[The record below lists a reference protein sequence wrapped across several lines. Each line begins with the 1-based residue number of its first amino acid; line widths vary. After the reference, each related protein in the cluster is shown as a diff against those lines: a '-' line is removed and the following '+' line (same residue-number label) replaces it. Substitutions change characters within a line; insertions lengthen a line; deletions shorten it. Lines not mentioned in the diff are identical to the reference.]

1 MIDLMTAPY
10 AGLLLRL
17 CLGILFIAHAMLKVR
32 VFTIPGTVAFFKSI
46 GLPGWLAYV
55 TISVELAGAAGLIL
69 GIYPRYVA
77 LLLIP
82 LMLGTIVTVHWK
94 NGWLFGNPGGGW
106 EFPAFWA
113 AALFVQFLL
122 GDGAWALLRSP
133 AFH

>member
-1 MIDLMTAPY
+1 M
-10 AGLLLRL
+10 
-17 CLGILFIAHAMLKVR
+17 
-32 VFTIPGTVAFFKSI
+32 
-46 GLPGWLAYV
+46 
-55 TISVELAGAAGLIL
+55 ELAGAAGLIL

-82 LMLGTIVTVHWK
+82 LILGTIVMVHGK
-94 NGWLFGNPGGGW
+94 KGWLFSNTDGGW

-122 GDGAWALLRSP
+122 GDGAWTLLRSP